1 MASMKRIATLLP
13 LTALPAALI
22 ALLLVSSGVALV
34 ARPSESKAMYG
45 CHKKNGNLRVVGK
58 RQRCRRRERK
68 ISWSQKGVRG
78 RSGKAGQRGPAGPAA
93 PAGLPGLNATNG
105 VGGDP
110 GSPGA
115 PGPSGPTGPAGPSG
129 LTGPTGDAGP
139 TGPTGASGPTGP
151 TGPSDSLEAVNANA
165 VTLTGGDSSSANSV
179 ATLSSVAPGNYLV
192 VARVQLNSSS
202 TTAAQVFCQT
212 SLGSRS
218 ALATAQIGSNANS
231 VDQVPVTTIF
241 NVALGSTSSANV
253 KCWRDSL
260 TGGAPTASDTYLEV
274 LRVGSIA
281 SQSVSG

>member
-1 MASMKRIATLLP
+1 MKRIARLP
-13 LTALPAALI
+13 PLAALSAALI
-22 ALLLVSSGVALV
+22 ALLSVSSGFALA
-34 ARPSESKAMYG
+34 ARPSESKATHG

-58 RQRCRRRERK
+58 RQKCRRGERK
-68 ISWSQKGVRG
+68 ISWNQKGVRG
-78 RSGKAGQRGPAGPAA
+78 HSGKAGQRGPAGPGA
-93 PAGLPGLNATNG
+93 PG

-115 PGPSGPTGPAGPSG
+115 LGPSGPTGPAGPSG
-129 LTGPTGDAGP
+129 LTGPAGDSGP

-179 ATLSSVAPGNYLV
+179 ATLSNVAPGNYLV

-218 ALATAQIGSNANS
+218 ALAIAQIGSNANS

-241 NVALGSTSSANV
+241 NVALGSTSNANV